1 MKKFLLMAMAIVAIS
16 VAAQEVNVKPFT
28 VRYIDED
35 RLYQQYVVAQQY
47 LQLQAKL
54 KNDFQQAEQKKR
66 KQIETFYNQVQNF
79 YNQVQ
84 TKYKNGQYKTQKA
97 FEADQKKLESDQ
109 KKLEQ
114 MQESAQKEMEAMQ
127 KQMEQ
132 QLSGEQVKL
141 ANEID
146 LFLADFAVKNDYDA
160 ILRKEAAM
168 FINPRWDVTD
178 KVAEGLNA
186 RYNSENAP
194 TAKGVPVVDGKATDG
209 DAAPTKE

>member
-1 MKKFLLMAMAIVAIS
+1 MKKFFLMAMAIVAMS

-66 KQIETFYNQVQNF
+66 KQIETFYNQVQTF

-114 MQESAQKEMEAMQ
+114 MQENAQKEMEAMQ

-132 QLSGEQVKL
+132 QLSGEQMKL

>member
-1 MKKFLLMAMAIVAIS
+1 MKKFFLMAMAIVAMS

-114 MQESAQKEMEAMQ
+114 MQENAQKEMEAMQ

-186 RYNSENAP
+186 RYNGENAP
-194 TAKGVPVVDGKATDG
+194 AAKGVPVVDGKATDG

>member
-1 MKKFLLMAMAIVAIS
+1 MAMAIVAMS

-28 VRYIDED
+28 IRYIDED

-114 MQESAQKEMEAMQ
+114 MQESAQKEMEAIQ

>member
-1 MKKFLLMAMAIVAIS
+1 MKKFFLMAMVIVAMS

-114 MQESAQKEMEAMQ
+114 MQENAQKEMEAMQ

>member
-1 MKKFLLMAMAIVAIS
+1 MKKFFLMAMAIVAIS

-28 VRYIDED
+28 IRYIDED

-114 MQESAQKEMEAMQ
+114 MQENAQKEMEAMQ

>member
-1 MKKFLLMAMAIVAIS
+1 MS

>member
-1 MKKFLLMAMAIVAIS
+1 MKKFFLMAMAIVAMS

>member
-1 MKKFLLMAMAIVAIS
+1 MKKFFLMAMAIVAMS

-28 VRYIDED
+28 IRYIDED

-194 TAKGVPVVDGKATDG
+194 TTKGVPVVDGKATDG

>member
-1 MKKFLLMAMAIVAIS
+1 MKKFFLMAMAIVAMS

-114 MQESAQKEMEAMQ
+114 MQENAQKEMEAMQ

-178 KVAEGLNA
+178 KVAECLNA

>member
-1 MKKFLLMAMAIVAIS
+1 MKKFFLMAMAIVAMS

-97 FEADQKKLESDQ
+97 FEANQKKLESDQ

>member
-1 MKKFLLMAMAIVAIS
+1 MKKFFLMAMAIVAMS
-16 VAAQEVNVKPFT
+16 VVAQEVNVKPFT
-28 VRYIDED
+28 IRYIDED

-114 MQESAQKEMEAMQ
+114 MQENAQKEMEAMQ